1 MKPSNPD
8 ASAPSRLRALLEAAS
23 RDMADSE
30 RYSAAQVELEALAR
44 PLAQLVLDAVKAAEK
59 RKYLHEPTA
68 IDDNNLINSLA
79 TLLAPP
85 AADQE
90 EVRDDES

>member
-1 MKPSNPD
+1 MKPSNP
-8 ASAPSRLRALLEAAS
+8 APSQPSRLSALLEAAS

-79 TLLAPP
+79 TLLVPSG
-85 AADQE
+85 QE
-90 EVRDDES
+90 RGEEGQDE

>member
-1 MKPSNPD
+1 MNPSNP
-8 ASAPSRLRALLEAAS
+8 APSGLSALLEAAS

-79 TLLAPP
+79 TLLVPP
-85 AADQE
+85 GQE
-90 EVRDDES
+90 REEEGEL